1 MDYNKIMCYGITLHY
16 YNNVLHYYNNQNQ
29 KIIRINFIPHAIYT
43 SWCGISKQHS
53 QVPIHLCSTSRITSR
68 NGILDLN
75 EFWSYKDILQL
86 PYLVNVAQKIIFLK
100 LKLGV
105 FLQSSSMS
113 GHLQKYLYE
122 LFAAL
127 E

>member
-1 MDYNKIMCYGITLHY
+1 MP
-16 YNNVLHYYNNQNQ
+16 
-29 KIIRINFIPHAIYT
+29 FIPADVA
-43 SWCGISKQHS
+43 SANKHS
-53 QVPIHLCSTSRITSR
+53 QVAIQLCSTSRITSR
-68 NGILDLN
+68 NDILDLN
-75 EFWSYKDILQL
+75 EFWFYKDTLQL
-86 PYLVNVAQKIIFLK
+86 PYLVNVAQKIKFLK

-113 GHLQKYLYE
+113 GQAQKYLYE